1 MTVVGTVVSAR
12 TASTRLPGKA
22 LLPLRGVPMVQ
33 FLLDRLRGTQLGGQI
48 IFATTERPDDDP
60 LAKLVADIGIPVF
73 RGADADVA
81 GRYLAAAR
89 AFGLEWVVRVTGDC
103 PFVDADSL
111 DHCLR
116 QWDAGAGIDLVS
128 TKGVFPT
135 GIDYEL
141 FPTALLAREWPK
153 MSGDEKEHL
162 TLRFYRE
169 DIGFV
174 VERFACPPSWPRVRR
189 SFTVD
194 THADYLRASERAL
207 RLADRRFS
215 VQQLLELPEDD

>member
-22 LLPLRGVPMVQ
+22 LLPLGDVPMVQ
-33 FLLDRLRGTQLGGQI
+33 YLLERLRGTRLGGRV
-48 IFATTERPDDDP
+48 IFATTERADDDP
-60 LAKLVADIGIPVF
+60 LAELVAHLGIPVF

-81 GRYLAAAR
+81 GRYLAAAN
-89 AFGLEWVVRVTGDC
+89 AFGLDWIVRVTADC
-103 PFVDADSL
+103 PFVDAISL
-111 DHCLR
+111 DGCLG
-116 QWDAGAGIDLVS
+116 QWNAGRRADIVS

-153 MSGDEKEHL
+153 MTAEEKEHL

-169 DIGFV
+169 DLGFV
-174 VERFACPPSWPRVRR
+174 VERFTRPATWPHVRQ

-194 THADYLRASERAL
+194 THADYARAKELAL

-215 VQQLLELPEDD
+215 VQQLLELPDVA